1 MDLMQMAGHMSL
13 EFSAA
18 VEGPYGSDRGSTV
31 RVWLDNG
38 RGVSLTH
45 EPERDEPGRVELM
58 VIREVID
65 GHGGTDSVHD
75 YSTPVTSDVE
85 PSQNID
91 DVRAA
96 LTVLRDMP
104 ESDRYDLRSSRPGE
118 GE

>member
-1 MDLMQMAGHMSL
+1 MGAALTMAGFLSL

-18 VEGPYGSDRGSTV
+18 VEGPYGQETV
-31 RVWLDNG
+31 RVWLGNG

-45 EPERDEPGRVELM
+45 DPERDAAGRVELM

-75 YSTPVTSDVE
+75 YSTPVTNDTV
-85 PSQNID
+85 PSQSLD

-104 ESDRYDLRSSRPGE
+104 ASDRYDLRASLPGG